1 MTYYFGFVPSAKL
14 NDMIDEAE
22 RIIASDEKVAYYPYR
37 NDLTQQIARELNDN
51 LLVSLIDVIPNPDRQ
66 VAMRKIVNTIE
77 RATETLLN
85 VLLGKDENQDVL
97 PSFNFLK
104 DQTIFIDNEGVRR
117 VGFELPKSSADTII
131 EGFDAITPDNV
142 DKDRFKIALE
152 TMNEE
157 ALTHFITRFT
167 ETLKLGMIKRN
178 SIPVAKAGIDKGMG
192 MALNKLLPQLP
203 DAGLNRLA
211 RFYRPFL
218 IEMADSS
225 NNGQKK

>member
-1 MTYYFGFVPSAKL
+1 MTYYFGFVPSDKL
-14 NDMIDEAE
+14 NNMINEAE
-22 RIIASDEKVAYYPYR
+22 RIIISGEKIAYYPYR

-85 VLLGKDENQDVL
+85 VLLGKDENKNVL

-104 DQTIFIDNEGVRR
+104 DQTMFIDNEGTRR
-117 VGFELPKSSADTII
+117 IGFELPKSSADTII
-131 EGFDAITPDNV
+131 DGFDAITPDNV
-142 DKDRFKIALE
+142 DKDRFKTALE

-218 IEMADSS
+218 IKMIVSS
-225 NNGQKK
+225 NNEQEK

>member
-1 MTYYFGFVPSAKL
+1 MTYYFGFVPSDKL

-22 RIIASDEKVAYYPYR
+22 RIITSGEQVDYYPYR
-37 NDLTQQIARELNDN
+37 NDLTQQIARELNEN

-66 VAMRKIVNTIE
+66 AAMRKIITTIE

-85 VLLGKDENQDVL
+85 VLLGKDKNEDIM

-104 DQTIFIDNEGVRR
+104 NETMFIDNEGVRR
-117 VGFELPKSSADTII
+117 VGFELPKDSADTII
-131 EGFDAITPDNV
+131 KGFDAVTPDNV
-142 DKDRFKIALE
+142 DKSQFKIALE

-157 ALTHFITRFT
+157 ALNHFISKFT
-167 ETLKLGMIKRN
+167 ETLKLGMIKRK
-178 SIPVAKAGIDKGMG
+178 SIPVAKVGIDKGMG

-218 IEMADSS
+218 IKMAD
-225 NNGQKK
+225 

>member
-14 NDMIDEAE
+14 NDMINEAE
-22 RIIASDEKVAYYPYR
+22 RIITSGEQVDYYPYR
-37 NDLTQQIARELNDN
+37 NDLTQQIARELNEN
-51 LLVSLIDVIPNPDRQ
+51 LLVSLIDVIPNPERQ
-66 VAMRKIVNTIE
+66 AAMRKIVTTIE
-77 RATETLLN
+77 RATETLLH
-85 VLLGKDENQDVL
+85 VLLGKDENEDVL

-104 DQTIFIDNEGVRR
+104 DQTMFIDNEGVRR
-117 VGFELPKSSADTII
+117 IGFELPKVSADII
-131 EGFDAITPDNV
+131 VEGFDAITPDNV

-167 ETLKLGMIKRN
+167 KTLKLGMIKRK

-218 IEMADSS
+218 IEMVDQSD
-225 NNGQKK
+225 NK